1 MLVSEAI
8 TEIRNK
14 TNDRDSVGL
23 DDSEL
28 LSYLN
33 EAVQYISASLI
44 QYGSPDMIQEMT
56 INGTTATLPVNFA
69 RACGVYPIKR
79 SGLTITL
86 LDEPPLKVRY
96 FVSKPLLTGS
106 TTETMPFNHIGLTQ
120 FAIKLACVY
129 ANAQQKL
136 DVSTDKAL
144 AQELAQVIAAS
155 MGAGTTA

>member
-1 MLVSEAI
+1 MLVSEAL

-14 TNDRDSVGL
+14 INDRDSVGL

-33 EAVQYISASLI
+33 EAVQYVSAALI
-44 QYGSPDMIQEMT
+44 QYESTDMVVEQDV
-56 INGTTATLPVNFA
+56 ATSTFTVPANFA
-69 RACGVYPIKR
+69 KFCGYYPIKR
-79 SGLTITL
+79 TGLTVTL

-96 FVSKPLLTGS
+96 FVSADIL
-106 TTETMPFNHIGLTQ
+106 EDNDTMPFNHIALNQ